1 MFLHVYIHTYIH
13 LYSKILK
20 RRVWRLNL
28 YYNSPEKIRV
38 KCIKIMYTQRKKE
51 KNLDYLNYDK
61 KEENQSNVIIL
72 KMISIL
78 I

>member
-1 MFLHVYIHTYIH
+1 
-13 LYSKILK
+13 
-20 RRVWRLNL
+20 
-28 YYNSPEKIRV
+28 
-38 KCIKIMYTQRKKE
+38 MYTQRKKE
-51 KNLDYLNYDK
+51 KKNFDYLNHGK

>member
-1 MFLHVYIHTYIH
+1 
-13 LYSKILK
+13 
-20 RRVWRLNL
+20 
-28 YYNSPEKIRV
+28 
-38 KCIKIMYTQRKKE
+38 MYTQRKKE

>member
-1 MFLHVYIHTYIH
+1 MCKNYVQT
-13 LYSKILK
+13 
-20 RRVWRLNL
+20 
-28 YYNSPEKIRV
+28 
-38 KCIKIMYTQRKKE
+38 KKE
-51 KNLDYLNYDK
+51 KKLDYRNK

>member
-1 MFLHVYIHTYIH
+1 
-13 LYSKILK
+13 
-20 RRVWRLNL
+20 
-28 YYNSPEKIRV
+28 
-38 KCIKIMYTQRKKE
+38 MYKNYVQTKKERKK
-51 KNLDYLNYDK
+51 LDYINK